1 LEIPACNGV
10 KYKRLLYEECAVFD
24 LLFGPYYSAMSILSA
39 PAFLSS
45 NALQGDAVASP
56 AGVPGESPSLSVLL
70 VAVEMT
76 VAPVV
81 NELQRVGYRPQ
92 VERVSTLRAL
102 RARLQ
107 RDEHQVILLEYSPTL
122 PVAEVL
128 KIRGE
133 CLSQSPLILIID
145 FQTEPQ
151 ALDAMEEGVRD
162 YVFKEHLVRLGP
174 IIMREMR
181 DGAARNERV
190 QIEESLREANA
201 ILQATQEAAGE
212 GICLISSDGKVV
224 SFNSYFA
231 QLWKLA
237 PEQAVILQDEE
248 QLFSLVLSRLRD
260 PNEWVD
266 KIHHLFDHP
275 ETSTHDEVVL
285 LDGRTLERHSS
296 PAISPGGRSYGRV
309 WSFKDI
315 TPHKN
320 YQIQLAHQAFH
331 DSVTGL
337 PNRALFVDRLAR
349 TAARVRRSSR
359 EAAIL
364 FLDLDRFKVVNDSL
378 GHAKGDELLMEVAA
392 RIQSCLR
399 PGDTAARFGGDEFTV
414 LLEDIG
420 STHDAIMVAERV
432 AHAIGAPFKLGTQ
445 EVHVSTSIGIVTA
458 GRDAESADE
467 LLRKA
472 DVAMYRAKQKGRAQ
486 YAIFDTQMSAL
497 ALERLQMEVDL
508 RRTIKG
514 RQLLLHY
521 QPIVDLQR
529 GRIIG
534 TEALARWEHPTRGL
548 VPPFE
553 FVPLAEEIGM
563 ILPIGQWV
571 LREACNWTR
580 AWQEQYQP
588 QLQSAREPMV
598 PGAPAVPGSMQAPG
612 ARAVSG
618 EESQLSGGDVGAVA
632 GARDAGGARALPPQL
647 TVSVN
652 LSARQ
657 FRQPDL
663 VEEIARVLR
672 ETELPPHCLMLEITE
687 STVMDDISAT
697 VVQLE
702 ALKKLGVLLAVDD
715 FGTGYSSLAYLERF
729 PLDCLKVDR
738 AFVSRVGERGERLAI
753 VQAICNLGYALGM
766 RVTAEGLETGGQVSQ
781 LRRIGCRAG
790 QGYYFSRPLP
800 ADEMTTLL
808 ERNPQW

>member
-1 LEIPACNGV
+1 
-10 KYKRLLYEECAVFD
+10 
-24 LLFGPYYSAMSILSA
+24 MSILSA
-39 PAFLSS
+39 PPLLPDGAKPDDAT
-45 NALQGDAVASP
+45 ALHLETQDTASP
-56 AGVPGESPSLSVLL
+56 FSVLL
-70 VAVEMT
+70 VASGI
-76 VAPVV
+76 VAAPIA
-81 NELQRVGYRPQ
+81 NELKRVGYYPH
-92 VERVSTLRAL
+92 VERVTNLRAL
-102 RARLQ
+102 RSRMG
-107 RDEHQVILLEYSPTL
+107 RDEYQLILLEYSQSL
-122 PVAEVL
+122 PLAEVQ
-128 KIRGE
+128 KIMGE
-133 CLSQSPLILIID
+133 SLSQIPLVLIAD
-145 FQTEPQ
+145 AGAEAQ
-151 ALDAMEEGVRD
+151 AIAAMQDGVRD

-174 IIMREMR
+174 IVARELR
-181 DGAARNERV
+181 DGAARRERA

-212 GICLISSDGKVV
+212 GICLVSSDGRVV

-231 QLWKLA
+231 ELWQFA
-237 PEQAVILQDEE
+237 PEHAAVLQDEE
-248 QLFSLVLSRLRD
+248 QLFSQVLSKLRD
-260 PNEWVD
+260 PDEWVE
-266 KIHHLFDHP
+266 KIHHLFDYP
-275 ETSTHDEVVL
+275 ETSTHDEVAL
-285 LDGRTLERHSS
+285 LDGRTFERHSS
-296 PAISPGGRSYGRV
+296 PAISPGGHSYGRV
-309 WSFKDI
+309 WTFRDI

-331 DSVTGL
+331 DAVTGL
-337 PNRALFVDRLAR
+337 PNRALFVDRLSR
-349 TAARVRRSSR
+349 TVARVRRASR

-420 STHDAIMVAERV
+420 STHDAVMVAERV
-432 AHAIGAPFKLGTQ
+432 ANAIGAPFKLGTQ

-472 DVAMYRAKQKGRAQ
+472 DVAMYRAKQQGRAQ

-534 TEALARWEHPTRGL
+534 TEALARWQHPTRGL

-580 AWQEQYQP
+580 AWQEQYHP
-588 QLQSAREPMV
+588 QLQSNREPMV
-598 PGAPAVPGSMQAPG
+598 PGAPAVPGSAQAPG

-618 EESQLSGGDVGAVA
+618 EDSHAADDMGAVA
-632 GARDAGGARALPPQL
+632 GVRETSSGRALPPQL

-663 VEEIARVLR
+663 VEEIARVLQ

-697 VVQLE
+697 VAQLE

-800 ADEMTTLL
+800 ADEMTLLL